1 MRFMMICP
9 PHKENM
15 GTRKKRHGVLICA
28 WREIAQQLTHASVV
42 PRRTC
47 PAASAELAV
56 KRQAMEARVT
66 GRPCDG
72 VETRNRKPDKTRSQS
87 RRIAAVLIYR
97 YVRQPRAGQQ
107 EAREADRAVVVVI
120 GWPRPQLL
128 YGPLCRLGV
137 TNAHDIGA
145 IEL

>member
-1 MRFMMICP
+1 MTGLKHGIGSRI
-9 PHKENM
+9 
-15 GTRKKRHGVLICA
+15 KRAVNLGELQRMLIF
-28 WREIAQQLTHASVV
+28 
-42 PRRTC
+42 
-47 PAASAELAV
+47 
-56 KRQAMEARVT
+56 
-66 GRPCDG
+66 
-72 VETRNRKPDKTRSQS
+72 
-87 RRIAAVLIYR
+87 R

-120 GWPRPQLL
+120 GQPRRQLL